1 MGFIEEAKPIIFNL
15 YSEPQQKFK
24 LSAQGHGEYIP
35 PDQHKER
42 IEKYF
47 DPLPFWYEPFDQAVI
62 DTNEY
67 PLHALT
73 QRPAAMYHS
82 WGSQNTWLRQIHG
95 TNRLYIPEDLSRI
108 NNIIDEDWVFVS
120 SRNGKIKVRVKLM
133 RGVNSKT
140 IWTWNA
146 IGKRTGAWNLDDN
159 AKEFTEGFLLNHL
172 IDDLLPANEHNYNYS
187 NSDPITGQAAWFDV
201 RVKIEK
207 VPAEEQNKDT
217 ISQPQ
222 FNKFRLPPT
231 MPHRPNI
238 IKYSVKKIETE

>member
-1 MGFIEEAKPIIFNL
+1 MGFIQEAAPIIFNL

-24 LSAQGHGEYIP
+24 LSAQGHGKCIP
-35 PDQHKER
+35 PEQHKER

-47 DPLPFWYEPFDQAVI
+47 DPLPFWYEPFDQAAI
-62 DTNEY
+62 DDTEY
-67 PLHALT
+67 PLHAIT

-82 WGSQNTWLRQIHG
+82 WGSHNTWLRQIHG
-95 TNRLYIPEDLSRI
+95 TNRLYIPEKFANN

-133 RGVNSKT
+133 KGVNPKT

-159 AKEFTEGFLLNHL
+159 AKEFTEGFLINHL
-172 IDDLLPANEHNYNYS
+172 IDDLLPADEYDYNYS

-207 VPAEEQNKDT
+207 APNEDQNINT
-217 ISQPQ
+217 VSQPQ
-222 FNKFRLPPT
+222 FNKFELPPT
-231 MPHRPNI
+231 MPDRPKI
-238 IKYSVKKIETE
+238 IKYSISKVKTE